1 MPAAVSA
8 ALVGRAR
15 GVRPPPPQ
23 ARHRITSVRKPEDPS
38 RDPYREL
45 TSVGTHFSCWR
56 IVHTGGRR
64 HPCPP
69 GAADELPRAGRAE
82 NGPAAPARPGRSA
95 ATSVFEAG
103 AL

>member
-1 MPAAVSA
+1 MPAAVPA

-45 TSVGTHFSCWR
+45 TSVGAHFSCWH
-56 IVHTGGRR
+56 IVHTRVSQAPLSAGRGRR
-64 HPCPP
+64 RT
-69 GAADELPRAGRAE
+69 AA
-82 NGPAAPARPGRSA
+82 NG
-95 ATSVFEAG
+95 
-103 AL
+103 